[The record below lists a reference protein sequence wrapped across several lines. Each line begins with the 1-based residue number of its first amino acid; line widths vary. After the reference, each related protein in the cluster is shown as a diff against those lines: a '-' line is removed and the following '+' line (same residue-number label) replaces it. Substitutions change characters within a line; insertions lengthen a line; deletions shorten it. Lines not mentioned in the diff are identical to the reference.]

1 MLMPF
6 GKYRGTPI
14 GEVPTSYLSWLLR
27 SIKLR
32 DPQLEFEV
40 QLEWLSRCAQ
50 HEHTYSE
57 QTASRHGIQLG
68 TDDVPLVRRV
78 FDAGFKS
85 IARKLH
91 PDLGGSTA
99 EMQQLNRLA
108 ESVRTQLDALERAS

>member
-1 MLMPF
+1 MPF

-57 QTASRHGIQLG
+57 QTASRHVTGQRHDPHRSRHDHHPYLH
-68 TDDVPLVRRV
+68 DDQQAAAIDDIRERTGRQRRQY
-78 FDAGFKS
+78 D
-85 IARKLH
+85 R
-91 PDLGGSTA
+91 
-99 EMQQLNRLA
+99 
-108 ESVRTQLDALERAS
+108 